1 MELLPDYA
9 ALIEDR
15 IAKRDGTPLLNGTLD
30 HAMMIIQAMFSHAVQ
45 SVKILTG
52 TLNARVYG
60 NEAVISAARQ
70 FLANP
75 DHRLEIVFEEKIE
88 ELDLAHHPLLAAL
101 EGRENLQIWRVM
113 PEYQGKFV
121 SHFALMDD
129 DSYRFEAD
137 KSQTSAV
144 AAFGDK
150 KRFKQLDSAFA
161 SVKKMMSTE
170 LRVPALA

>member
-1 MELLPDYA
+1 VQRGYWGWIFEVAQLVDDVLSGY
-9 ALIEDR
+9 
-15 IAKRDGTPLLNGTLD
+15 TYNF
-30 HAMMIIQAMFSHAVQ
+30 QA
-45 SVKILTG
+45 LTG

-60 NEAVISAARQ
+60 NEAVITAARQ
-70 FLANP
+70 FLATP

-88 ELDLAHHPLLAAL
+88 ELDLARHPLLAAL
-101 EGRENLQIWRVM
+101 DGRENLQIWRVM

-150 KRFKQLDSAFA
+150 KRFKQLDSAFE